1 MTQYSVSR
9 AMTRASGEDASDN
22 TISEIASVAVMPVQP
37 EQDSHEMTTI
47 AANRDT
53 ISDSRKET
61 IAQAWKD
68 RMGQAELDSQ
78 DRAVMIKRPRQDNQ
92 DRKASTG

>member
-1 MTQYSVSR
+1 MTGYSVSR

-53 ISDSRKET
+53 VSDNRKET

-68 RMGQAELDSQ
+68 RMGQPKLDSQ
-78 DRAVMIKRPRQDNQ
+78 DRVGQ
-92 DRKASTG
+92 